1 MQDQN
6 KDQDFPG
13 YPHYP
18 ASEDITREGNNTG
31 KEQIEDEKDG
41 VLDGAQIAQ
50 ISDNDADVTA
60 EDLDILNAAENG
72 STEDDASLIES
83 GLDDVD
89 EDGEPLNE
97 NSSDLS
103 GSDLDVPGSEDDDAD
118 ELLGEED
125 EENNSYSLG
134 GDNHESQ
141 EENQGE

>member
-31 KEQIEDEKDG
+31 KEQIPEEKDSI
-41 VLDGAQIAQ
+41 LDGAAIAP
-50 ISDNDADVTA
+50 ISDNDTDVTA

-89 EDGEPLNE
+89 DDGEPLNE
-97 NSSDLS
+97 STSDLS
-103 GSDLDVPGSEDDDAD
+103 GSDLDVPGSEDDDSD
-118 ELLGEED
+118 EILGEED

-134 GDNHESQ
+134 GDNHESL
-141 EENQGE
+141 EENQGD